1 MQVSCNGIEWE
12 NVNDFT
18 DSKVFKYLRVINLT
32 NKDISGQINKLAATI
47 SNLQI
52 NPTISDTNLKN
63 DLKEGKWENLFDGN
77 YSSYIWTNE
86 AQKEN
91 DIIIIHCWLINSEN
105 CRYIIINTIIYI
117 TI

>member
-1 MQVSCNGIEWE
+1 MMGLSIGSDIEFINIGFDNLTLQVSCNGIEWE

-63 DLKEGKWENLFDGN
+63 DLKEGKVLNLEYF
-77 YSSYIWTNE
+77 
-86 AQKEN
+86 
-91 DIIIIHCWLINSEN
+91 
-105 CRYIIINTIIYI
+105 
-117 TI
+117 